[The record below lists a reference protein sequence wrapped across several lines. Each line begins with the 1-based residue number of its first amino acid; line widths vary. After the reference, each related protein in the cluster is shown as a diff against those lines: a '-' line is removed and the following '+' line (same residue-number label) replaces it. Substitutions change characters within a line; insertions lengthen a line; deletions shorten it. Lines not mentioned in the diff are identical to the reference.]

1 MKAEKR
7 DPSDPVV
14 KVAIFLL
21 YLERHSLSST
31 KSIFKELGETKTREL
46 TQVMADLGPIEFET
60 IQDIIEEMF
69 NLCIA
74 QKTVLGGKN
83 MSAQILKDSFGINQ
97 HQARAKNNPY
107 LFESVQDDI
116 IYNFLEKESNQLAAF
131 VFFHLNPDK
140 LQRII
145 QKYPTEKAKEII
157 ALTLNIKLD
166 KNETTQAF
174 IHKLEEK
181 CHNHEQDSLS
191 NRDDLQIKKFSQVFE
206 NLEGKQS
213 ELILKELEKTNLNAA
228 EKIKKAMYSLEDFE
242 SLSDVDMKTLL
253 IEFKQSKQLAVIVHI
268 ASTPLQTVILKNAT
282 ERVRAIIEEEIETL
296 PTPLPSDTIKEATSH
311 FFNIAKQLE
320 KKKKISKIKP

>member
-131 VFFHLNPDK
+131 VFFHL
-140 LQRII
+140 
-145 QKYPTEKAKEII
+145 
-157 ALTLNIKLD
+157 
-166 KNETTQAF
+166 
-174 IHKLEEK
+174 
-181 CHNHEQDSLS
+181 
-191 NRDDLQIKKFSQVFE
+191 
-206 NLEGKQS
+206 
-213 ELILKELEKTNLNAA
+213 
-228 EKIKKAMYSLEDFE
+228 KIG
-242 SLSDVDMKTLL
+242 
-253 IEFKQSKQLAVIVHI
+253 
-268 ASTPLQTVILKNAT
+268 
-282 ERVRAIIEEEIETL
+282 RA
-296 PTPLPSDTIKEATSH
+296 H
-311 FFNIAKQLE
+311 V
-320 KKKKISKIKP
+320 